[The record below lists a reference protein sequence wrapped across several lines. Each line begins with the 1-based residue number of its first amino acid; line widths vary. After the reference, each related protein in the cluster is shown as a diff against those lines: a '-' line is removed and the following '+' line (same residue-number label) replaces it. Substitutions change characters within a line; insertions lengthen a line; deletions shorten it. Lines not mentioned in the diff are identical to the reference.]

1 MNASDSLTL
10 KQSQKKRNMKTIII
24 YTSLNGCTEKAALE
38 LSQKLSGE
46 VEIIDLMHHFSP
58 SLDEFD
64 RIIIGGSIHSG
75 KIQQRINYFCL
86 SHMHI
91 FRNKEIGLFICC
103 SQDPAIARDAIQ
115 NAFPEELHQM
125 AKTEAIFS
133 GKFNLDEMNLV
144 KRILVKRVPRIR
156 EKASSLDPE
165 IIDRFALRMEKT
177 YHPFMFLV

>member
-1 MNASDSLTL
+1 
-10 KQSQKKRNMKTIII
+10 MKTIII
-24 YTSLNGCTEKAALE
+24 YTSSNGCTERAVHE

-46 VEIIDLMHHFSP
+46 VETVDLMHHH
-58 SLDEFD
+58 SLSLNEFD

-86 SHMHI
+86 THMHI
-91 FRNKEIGLFICC
+91 FRTKEIGLFICC
-103 SQDPAIARDAIQ
+103 SHEPEIAREAIE

-133 GKFNLDEMNLV
+133 GKINPDEKNMV
-144 KRILVKRVPRIR
+144 KRILVNKVALVR
-156 EKASSLDPE
+156 EHVSSLDSE
-165 IIDRFALRMEKT
+165 IIDRFAVRMEKT